1 MMWDSV
7 LKRESTLKRVFR
19 VSFTLQPLSFSALD
33 LDLGAPEIAIWFSSS
48 SLLFLAAIHSATS
61 TLERRRSTTTCRQN
75 EALRHRLVY
84 CISGRRFGLC
94 AATAASSSSSSS
106 LRAFRLQEPTGT
118 TRLHSTQAADTDDFA
133 RFEASLEEE
142 ASATKGWS
150 SNSKKNPST
159 ARQSPSSFDSTK
171 KSWQADLERLLDPKT
186 PVAQRQILFSNLMN
200 ANEDIQA
207 SVQAALRDRK
217 VSDL

>member
-1 MMWDSV
+1 MK
-7 LKRESTLKRVFR
+7 L
-19 VSFTLQPLSFSALD
+19 
-33 LDLGAPEIAIWFSSS
+33 
-48 SLLFLAAIHSATS
+48 SAT
-61 TLERRRSTTTCRQN
+61 
-75 EALRHRLVY
+75 AW
-84 CISGRRFGLC
+84 CIAFPAVVSAF
-94 AATAASSSSSSS
+94 APPPSSS
-106 LRAFRLQEPTGT
+106 LRSFRLQPTGT
-118 TRLHSTQAADTDDFA
+118 TCLHSTQAADTDDFA

-142 ASATKGWS
+142 TSAAKGWS

-159 ARQSPSSFDSTK
+159 ERQSPSSFGRTK
-171 KSWQADLERLLDPKT
+171 QSWQADLERLLDPKT